1 MAFLVRLAITIALTP
16 VIILLADRSQMIYS
30 KLIAHLRQDFRF
42 PNWWDR
48 LQNELDLL
56 PYSSRAG
63 RPLAV
68 LIVLFGG
75 MAGGSSL
82 ERTVLL
88 LASAVHVKLW
98 IHECCYRVLR

>member
-1 MAFLVRLAITIALTP
+1 MSFLVRLAITLALTP

-30 KLIAHLRQDFRF
+30 TLIAHLRPDFRL

-48 LQNELDLL
+48 LPKELDLL

-68 LIVLFGG
+68 LVVLFGG
-75 MAGGSSL
+75 MAGGWSL
-82 ERTVLL
+82 DRAVLL
-88 LASAVHVKLW
+88 LALGVCVKLW
-98 IHECCYRVLR
+98 MHEYFYRALR